1 MMTTHFLNLYCNFK
15 PYSSI
20 NQMLSLGLINH
31 FLLEYSLTDYG
42 SSLGAILDSLC
53 TWGEVHL
60 EKNGNTSVLI
70 TADE

>member
-1 MMTTHFLNLYCNFK
+1 
-15 PYSSI
+15 
-20 NQMLSLGLINH
+20 MLSLGLINH

-53 TWGEVHL
+53 TLGEAHL
-60 EKNGNTSVLI
+60 EKNGNTSMLI

>member
-42 SSLGAILDSLC
+42 SSLGAILDSFC
-53 TWGEVHL
+53 TLGEAHL
-60 EKNGNTSVLI
+60 EKNGNTSMLI

>member
-1 MMTTHFLNLYCNFK
+1 
-15 PYSSI
+15 
-20 NQMLSLGLINH
+20 MLSLGLINH

-53 TWGEVHL
+53 TLGEAHL
-60 EKNGNTSVLI
+60 EKKNGNTSMLI

>member
-1 MMTTHFLNLYCNFK
+1 
-15 PYSSI
+15 
-20 NQMLSLGLINH
+20 MLSLGLINH

-53 TWGEVHL
+53 TLGEAHL
-60 EKNGNTSVLI
+60 EKKKNGNTSMLI